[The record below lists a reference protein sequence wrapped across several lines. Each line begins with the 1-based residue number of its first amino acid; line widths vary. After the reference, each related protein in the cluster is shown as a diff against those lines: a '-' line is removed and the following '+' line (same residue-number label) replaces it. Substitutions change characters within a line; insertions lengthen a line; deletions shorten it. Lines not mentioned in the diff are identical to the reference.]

1 MATLGHLPHG
11 RGYDT
16 SLHYFH
22 HANDYFT
29 ERTHNVSDTCP
40 HDVYPMK
47 GGGCFVDMWDTT
59 RPAVGQNGTA
69 PPNGT
74 GCEGYPVTGPEEEY
88 EEFKFKRRVISTI
101 EAHDANTPLFMCYAF
116 HIVVRARL
124 GAPFASSFGK
134 ASLKMKRLH
143 STSRSRCLPRHMRS
157 SPT

>member
-101 EAHDANTPLFMCYAF
+101 EAHDAPVTALAINHKVCALPTDQREPRRHACP
-116 HIVVRARL
+116 
-124 GAPFASSFGK
+124 GFA
-134 ASLKMKRLH
+134 A
-143 STSRSRCLPRHMRS
+143 C
-157 SPT
+157 

>member
-88 EEFKFKRRVISTI
+88 EEYKFKRRVLSTI
-101 EAHDANTPLFMCYAF
+101 EAHDAKTPLFMCYAF
-116 HIVVRARL
+116 HIVVRAA
-124 GAPFASSFGK
+124 APFPSSF
-134 ASLKMKRLH
+134 ASKKSGCTARAAPGAYRDVCALR
-143 STSRSRCLPRHMRS
+143 RRDG
-157 SPT
+157 